1 MPTHH
6 DRRIFHTTIFIATI
20 FAFVMSSVGAH
31 AQRSNA
37 PPLKRAETTELTDA
51 NGNRVIRKAGAAQ
64 RTELEVKRWPT
75 NSFPPITRIAAAA
88 TTFVVVPASA
98 NCHES

>member
-6 DRRIFHTTIFIATI
+6 DRRIFHTTIFITTI

-51 NGNRVIRKAGAAQ
+51 PALPLVLYGAHGRITNRIGDAGVSELAAAHVARKAED
-64 RTELEVKRWPT
+64 RSEL
-75 NSFPPITRIAAAA
+75 SG
-88 TTFVVVPASA
+88 
-98 NCHES
+98 